1 MRKSEL
7 YEKLLT
13 PFLEKRRMDFPDFVK
28 AFTAGIT
35 RMHIG
40 DYIYKEEDFVPAS
53 WQFYK
58 DDLIGHRDY
67 SIHLE
72 DLPLHPLS
80 ECFSHPTVFTFSSTA
95 INTSEI
101 FISEACFDNT

>member
-40 DYIYKEEDFVPAS
+40 DYIYTEEDFVR
-53 WQFYK
+53 F
-58 DDLIGHRDY
+58 L
-67 SIHLE
+67 
-72 DLPLHPLS
+72 
-80 ECFSHPTVFTFSSTA
+80 A
-95 INTSEI
+95 ILQMILLDIEI
-101 FISEACFDNT
+101 LYI